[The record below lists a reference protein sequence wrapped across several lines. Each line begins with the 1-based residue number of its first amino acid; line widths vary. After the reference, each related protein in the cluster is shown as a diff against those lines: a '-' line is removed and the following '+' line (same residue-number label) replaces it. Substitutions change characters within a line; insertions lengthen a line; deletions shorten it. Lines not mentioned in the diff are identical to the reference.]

1 MPASD
6 ITGPKGELKEFG
18 FKPGVG
24 MIYVDER
31 GKKFVKNTFVR
42 RGRTREQNIS
52 EAGMGRPHMSKKERL
67 KLKKQYEEYAR
78 QQRESR
84 NEVQ

>member
-31 GKKFVKNTFVR
+31 GNKFVRNQYIR
-42 RGRTREQNIS
+42 RGRTREQNITD
-52 EAGMGRPHMSKKERL
+52 AGMGRPHMSKKARL
-67 KLKKQYEEYAR
+67 KLKKQYEEYER
-78 QQRESR
+78 QRKEQHDAE
-84 NEVQ
+84 Q